1 MGVYSE
7 IQLENFFNGRD
18 FSEFNPRENY
28 KSFQRLV
35 GAIAIIGYQ
44 EVVEFDYLT
53 AGNDNDFTM
62 VAIDCKDPNLEK
74 IYSQLERV
82 PEVKFDLDIDV
93 FEGGKFRSQTVFA
106 KSPRIILT

>member
-1 MGVYSE
+1 
-7 IQLENFFNGRD
+7 
-18 FSEFNPRENY
+18 
-28 KSFQRLV
+28 
-35 GAIAIIGYQ
+35 
-44 EVVEFDYLT
+44 
-53 AGNDNDFTM
+53 M
-62 VAIDCKDPNLEK
+62 VAFDCKDPNLEK